1 MTYYPLATRQI
12 GGGYSPFGADTSMF
26 DYRGR
31 AKQLAAADP
40 GRNLVVTL
48 GLNGASPNVIVA
60 ADKDEAADAYSI
72 ATESPKH
79 AYVALFRKDDPYL
92 DDPNDPVD
100 EALMVGVSQ
109 TTRFFT
115 EWKWPL
121 LLGAAGIAIGAA
133 LFYQGKAKRRRVRR
147 AAKRAKATAPRRR
160 SRPVWR
166 RRTITTWA

>member
-12 GGGYSPFGADTSMF
+12 GGSYSPFGAIASTF
-26 DYRGR
+26 DYHAR

-40 GRNLVVTL
+40 GRNLVVTM
-48 GLNGASPNVIVA
+48 GIDGANANVIVA
-60 ADKDEAADAYSI
+60 GDKDEAADAYSL
-72 ATESPKH
+72 ATETPKY

-100 EALMVGVSQ
+100 EMLMVGVSQ

-121 LLGAAGIAIGAA
+121 LLAAAGLVVGAA
-133 LFYQGKAKRRRVRR
+133 LFYKGKAQRRVRR
-147 AAKRAKATAPRRR
+147 AAKRAKAVPRRR
-160 SRPVWR
+160 SRPSWR